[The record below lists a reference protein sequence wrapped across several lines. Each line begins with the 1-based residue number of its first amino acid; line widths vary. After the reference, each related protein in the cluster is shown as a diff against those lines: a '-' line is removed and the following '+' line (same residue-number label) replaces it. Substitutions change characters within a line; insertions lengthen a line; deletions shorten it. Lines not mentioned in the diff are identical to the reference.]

1 MLAGTQAT
9 GGARVLALNLWTGW
23 VGILAGMLSGAAI
36 GLFFHD
42 ERWLGGYASWPR
54 RLLRLGHVS
63 FSGIAFLNIAFA
75 ATLHVTGEIP
85 GARTASWLLVA
96 GAVAMPAVCSLAA
109 WWKPLRHLFVVPVA
123 SLVGAAL
130 ALLLGGVAA

>member
-1 MLAGTQAT
+1 LQEEWAQ
-9 GGARVLALNLWTGW
+9 VLALNLWTGW

-42 ERWLGGYASWPR
+42 ERWLGGYGSWPR

-63 FSGIAFLNIAFA
+63 FFGIAFLNIAFA

-96 GAVAMPAVCSLAA
+96 GAVLMPAVCALAA
-109 WWKPLRHLFVVPVA
+109 WWKPFRHLFFAPVA
-123 SLVGAAL
+123 ILVGAAV
-130 ALLLGGVAA
+130 ALLFGVAS